1 MSTAT
6 DYSFRK
12 DFPTLAGPIDGCVP
26 DTSITDESVNVQFPN
41 GVSFSGFDLDNR
53 QRVPVDALAAQITNL
68 KSNGQWPDNK
78 AKVDEQIQ
86 VDTQFYQAVKKEYCW
101 YENRYSYILPKYLTL
116 LTSDNK
122 SDITLSQA
130 MLASVTNLNKRLQS
144 LLEIMNAVANE
155 RATRVDGYR
164 ARHVSGNNLI
174 NTNIAKLAEMKRKL
188 SSSNVRLSTQK
199 EMIAYTEEKNRALR
213 VQITVFA
220 VLNVI
225 ALGVV
230 YTAYKQ
236 ST

>member
-6 DYSFRK
+6 DYSYRK
-12 DFPTLAGPIDGCVP
+12 DFPTLAGPVDGCVAETI
-26 DTSITDESVNVQFPN
+26 DDSSVQILFTD
-41 GVSFSGFDLDNR
+41 GVSFSGFNLDNR

-68 KSNGQWPDNK
+68 KSAGKWPDNK
-78 AKVDEQIQ
+78 IKIDEQID
-86 VDTQFYQAVKKEYCW
+86 VDTKFYQAVKREYCW
-101 YENRYSYILPKYLTL
+101 YENRYSYLLPKYLKL
-116 LTSDNK
+116 LASSNK
-122 SDITLSQA
+122 SDISLSQGMVSA
-130 MLASVTNLNKRLQS
+130 VTDLNKRLQS

-164 ARHVSGNNLI
+164 ARHVTGNNVI
-174 NTNIAKLAEMKRKL
+174 NTNINKLAEMKRKL
-188 SSSNVRLSTQK
+188 GASNLRLTTQK
-199 EMIAYTEEKNRALR
+199 EMMVYTEEKNRALR
-213 VQITVFA
+213 VQITIFA